1 MAFLCYFGQLMLS
14 KSLGKLKRGRGTMLN
29 YLQMIYA
36 AIFGYF
42 FLNEKEDLLSIVGS
56 CLIFFSAMLSIC
68 KNLDIDESKID
79 EDKVFE
85 LL

>member
-42 FLNEKEDLLSIVGS
+42 FLNEEEDL
-56 CLIFFSAMLSIC
+56 
-68 KNLDIDESKID
+68 
-79 EDKVFE
+79 
-85 LL
+85 